1 MKGTIILMAAL
12 VLLATI
18 FNILT
23 LKRYIQRKKKLLN
36 IFQLFFLFL
45 LLVVQIILQSWILDL
60 DYIDMRGNGAI
71 EQRIFYL

>member
-23 LKRYIQRKKKLLN
+23 LKRYIQRKKN
-36 IFQLFFLFL
+36 
-45 LLVVQIILQSWILDL
+45 D
-60 DYIDMRGNGAI
+60 
-71 EQRIFYL
+71 